1 VRTATFLAAALM
13 VGEAWAMPPY
23 VNELVLP
30 VARTAAAVPAN
41 GIPKVARGQYL
52 GLSCTNIEQ
61 MASDSILVV
70 LYLAMNE
77 PPAGMK
83 GVLATDQTI
92 TPGTIHVRV
101 PDMAELVGHTVY
113 VRVYY
118 LESGNQ
124 RTCDA
129 GNIRII

>member
-1 VRTATFLAAALM
+1 
-13 VGEAWAMPPY
+13 MPPY
-23 VNELVLP
+23 VSELMLP
-30 VARTAAAVPAN
+30 LAGNAAAVPAN
-41 GIPKVARGQYL
+41 GIPRVARGQYL
-52 GLSCTNIEQ
+52 GLSCTNIER
-61 MASDSILVV
+61 MESDTIRVV
-70 LYLAMNE
+70 LYLAKDE

-118 LESGNQ
+118 LESGSQ

-129 GNIRII
+129 GKIRII